1 MPLRALV
8 VDDERPALEE
18 LRYSLREADPTVE
31 VETAATAL
39 DALRL
44 LKQHRFD
51 AVFVDIQMP
60 GLSGLEL
67 VDLVHEF
74 DEPPAVVFVTAYE
87 EYALRAFE
95 LRAVDYLLKPVAL
108 DRLRETLE
116 RGRGGGGRACAWS
129 AKTRRATGPRPW
141 SRQAARRD
149 GRPDGTRRSGRHPL
163 RRGAR
168 RCRLHPHLRP
178 RLRHALLP
186 ARARAPPPHAAL
198 PAHPSRLPRQ
208 HAQRRRNPP
217 LLQWHLPPQSER
229 RYRLRPYG
237 QPRPRQG
244 PAVAARAVTE
254 PPAIRPLAGAE
265 RGRFWASGGQWLPA
279 RRADRLLLLY
289 SGPRPRRAS
298 GPSVGRD

>member
-18 LRYSLREADPTVE
+18 LRYCLREADATIE

-108 DRLRETLE
+108 DRLRATLE
-116 RGRGGGGRACAWS
+116 RLHAGRARPATETEPAS
-129 AKTRRATGPRPW
+129 RPPGLARGLDKLPVEAAGRTLLVDLPDIRYAEARDDVVYVRTYDRVYATRYSLQELERRLPTPPFLRIHRAFLANMRNVVEIRPYFNGTYLLKVNDATG
-141 SRQAARRD
+141 SD
-149 GRPDGTRRSGRHPL
+149 LTVS
-163 RRGAR
+163 
-168 RCRLHPHLRP
+168 
-178 RLRHALLP
+178 
-186 ARARAPPPHAAL
+186 
-198 PAHPSRLPRQ
+198 
-208 HAQRRRNPP
+208 
-217 LLQWHLPPQSER
+217 
-229 RYRLRPYG
+229 
-237 QPRPRQG
+237 
-244 PAVAARAVTE
+244 
-254 PPAIRPLAGAE
+254 
-265 RGRFWASGGQWLPA
+265 RGRVKDLRS
-279 RRADRLLLLY
+279 LLGL
-289 SGPRPRRAS
+289 
-298 GPSVGRD
+298 

>member
-18 LRYSLREADPTVE
+18 LRYCLREADATIE
-31 VETAATAL
+31 IETAATAL

-108 DRLRETLE
+108 YRLRETLE
-116 RGRGGGGRACAWS
+116 RLHGGCARPAVEAESAGRAAGLDKLPVET
-129 AKTRRATGPRPW
+129 AGRTVLVDLPDIRYAEARDDVVYVRTYDRVYATRFSLQELERRLPTPPFLRIHRAFLANMRNVVEIRPYFNGTYLLKVNDATG
-141 SRQAARRD
+141 SD
-149 GRPDGTRRSGRHPL
+149 LTVS
-163 RRGAR
+163 
-168 RCRLHPHLRP
+168 
-178 RLRHALLP
+178 
-186 ARARAPPPHAAL
+186 
-198 PAHPSRLPRQ
+198 
-208 HAQRRRNPP
+208 
-217 LLQWHLPPQSER
+217 
-229 RYRLRPYG
+229 
-237 QPRPRQG
+237 
-244 PAVAARAVTE
+244 
-254 PPAIRPLAGAE
+254 
-265 RGRFWASGGQWLPA
+265 RGRVKDLRS
-279 RRADRLLLLY
+279 LLGL
-289 SGPRPRRAS
+289 
-298 GPSVGRD
+298 

>member
-18 LRYSLREADPTVE
+18 LRYCLRAADPTVE

-74 DEPPAVVFVTAYE
+74 DQPPAVVFVTAYE

-116 RGRGGGGRACAWS
+116 RLHAGRG
-129 AKTRRATGPRPW
+129 
-141 SRQAARRD
+141 Q
-149 GRPDGTRRSGRHPL
+149 
-163 RRGAR
+163 
-168 RCRLHPHLRP
+168 
-178 RLRHALLP
+178 P
-186 ARARAPPPHAAL
+186 AREEPARPAGRLDKL
-198 PAHPSRLPRQ
+198 PVETAGRTVLIDLPDIRYAEARDDVVYVHTHDRVYATRFSLHDLERRLPTPPFLRI
-208 HAQRRRNPP
+208 HRAFLANMRNVV
-217 LLQWHLPPQSER
+217 EI
-229 RYRLRPYG
+229 RPYFNG
-237 QPRPRQG
+237 TYLLK
-244 PAVAARAVTE
+244 VNDAAGSSLTVS
-254 PPAIRPLAGAE
+254 
-265 RGRFWASGGQWLPA
+265 RGRVKDLRS
-279 RRADRLLLLY
+279 LLGL
-289 SGPRPRRAS
+289 
-298 GPSVGRD
+298 

>member
-1 MPLRALV
+1 MALRALV

-18 LRYSLREADPTVE
+18 LRYCLREADPAIE

-116 RGRGGGGRACAWS
+116 RLHGGRARS
-129 AKTRRATGPRPW
+129 AVEAEPAGRAAGLDKLPVETAGRTVLVDLPDIRYAEARDDVVYVRTYDRVYATRFSLQELERRLPTPPFLRIHRAFLANMRNVVEIRPYFNGTYLLKVNDATG
-141 SRQAARRD
+141 SD
-149 GRPDGTRRSGRHPL
+149 LTVS
-163 RRGAR
+163 
-168 RCRLHPHLRP
+168 
-178 RLRHALLP
+178 
-186 ARARAPPPHAAL
+186 
-198 PAHPSRLPRQ
+198 
-208 HAQRRRNPP
+208 
-217 LLQWHLPPQSER
+217 
-229 RYRLRPYG
+229 
-237 QPRPRQG
+237 
-244 PAVAARAVTE
+244 
-254 PPAIRPLAGAE
+254 
-265 RGRFWASGGQWLPA
+265 RGRVKDLRS
-279 RRADRLLLLY
+279 LLGL
-289 SGPRPRRAS
+289 
-298 GPSVGRD
+298 

>member
-108 DRLRETLE
+108 DRLRETRE
-116 RGRGGGGRACAWS
+116 RLRGGRARPAAEPEPPGRAPGLDKLPVETAGRTVLVDLADIRYAEARDDVVS
-129 AKTRRATGPRPW
+129 IRTFDRVYATRFSLHELERRLPTPPFLRIHRAFLANMRNVVEIRPYFNGTYLLKVNDATG
-141 SRQAARRD
+141 SD
-149 GRPDGTRRSGRHPL
+149 LTVS
-163 RRGAR
+163 
-168 RCRLHPHLRP
+168 
-178 RLRHALLP
+178 
-186 ARARAPPPHAAL
+186 
-198 PAHPSRLPRQ
+198 
-208 HAQRRRNPP
+208 
-217 LLQWHLPPQSER
+217 
-229 RYRLRPYG
+229 
-237 QPRPRQG
+237 
-244 PAVAARAVTE
+244 
-254 PPAIRPLAGAE
+254 
-265 RGRFWASGGQWLPA
+265 RGRVKDLRS
-279 RRADRLLLLY
+279 LLGL
-289 SGPRPRRAS
+289 
-298 GPSVGRD
+298 

>member
-18 LRYSLREADPTVE
+18 LRYCLREADPTAE

-67 VDLVHEF
+67 VDLVNEF

-116 RGRGGGGRACAWS
+116 RLHGGRA
-129 AKTRRATGPRPW
+129 RP
-141 SRQAARRD
+141 AAE
-149 GRPDGTRRSGRHPL
+149 PEP
-163 RRGAR
+163 A
-168 RCRLHPHLRP
+168 
-178 RLRHALLP
+178 
-186 ARARAPPPHAAL
+186 ARARLDKL
-198 PAHPSRLPRQ
+198 PVETAGRTVLIDLPDIRYAEARDDVVYVRTYDRVYATRYSLHELERRLPTPPFLRI
-208 HAQRRRNPP
+208 HRAFLANMRNVV
-217 LLQWHLPPQSER
+217 EI
-229 RYRLRPYG
+229 RPYFNG
-237 QPRPRQG
+237 TYLLKVND
-244 PAVAARAVTE
+244 ATSTDLTVS
-254 PPAIRPLAGAE
+254 
-265 RGRFWASGGQWLPA
+265 RGRVKDLRS
-279 RRADRLLLLY
+279 LLGL
-289 SGPRPRRAS
+289 
-298 GPSVGRD
+298 

>member
-18 LRYSLREADPTVE
+18 LRYCLREADATIE

-87 EYALRAFE
+87 EYAVRAFE
-95 LRAVDYLLKPVAL
+95 LRATDYLLKPVAL

-116 RGRGGGGRACAWS
+116 RLRGGRARPAPE
-129 AKTRRATGPRPW
+129 AEPPGRAAGLDKLPVETAGRTVLVDLPDIRYAEARDDIVYVRTYDRVYPTRFSLHELERRLPTPPFLRIHRAFLANMRNVVEIRPYFNGTYLLKVNDATG
-141 SRQAARRD
+141 SD
-149 GRPDGTRRSGRHPL
+149 LTVS
-163 RRGAR
+163 
-168 RCRLHPHLRP
+168 
-178 RLRHALLP
+178 
-186 ARARAPPPHAAL
+186 
-198 PAHPSRLPRQ
+198 
-208 HAQRRRNPP
+208 
-217 LLQWHLPPQSER
+217 
-229 RYRLRPYG
+229 
-237 QPRPRQG
+237 
-244 PAVAARAVTE
+244 
-254 PPAIRPLAGAE
+254 
-265 RGRFWASGGQWLPA
+265 RGRVKDLRS
-279 RRADRLLLLY
+279 LLGL
-289 SGPRPRRAS
+289 
-298 GPSVGRD
+298 